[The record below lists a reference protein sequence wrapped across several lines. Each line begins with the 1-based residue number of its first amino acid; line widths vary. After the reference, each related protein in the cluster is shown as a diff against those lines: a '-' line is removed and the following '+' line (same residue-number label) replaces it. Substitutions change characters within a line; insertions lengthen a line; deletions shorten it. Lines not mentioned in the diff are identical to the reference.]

1 MPARRTI
8 TALATSVVAA
18 SVLAA
23 ATPAQGAR
31 LTRDSRIT
39 HAGVGPI
46 HLNMTVSEARRAAGR
61 RIDVGPEVTRD
72 CRHDQVHPRRLG
84 LGTLTFE
91 RRIRVLY
98 VSERGL
104 ATRRGIRVGDRL
116 SRLRAKYGD
125 ALRER
130 RSDVS
135 ETTRIFE
142 WRRGNREIH
151 FDVFNGNRVRVIS
164 TGARPEVD
172 FSEGCA

>member
-1 MPARRTI
+1 MCSRRLLTFFAATI
-8 TALATSVVAA
+8 LAVL
-18 SVLAA
+18 LAA
-23 ATPAQGAR
+23 PAHAAR
-31 LTRDSRIT
+31 LTRDSKIT

-46 HLNMTVSEARRAAGR
+46 HLNMTVSEARRASGR
-61 RIDVGPEVTRD
+61 RIEVSPEVTQD
-72 CRHDQVHPRRLG
+72 CRHDQVFPRRLG

-98 VSERGL
+98 ISRRGL

-125 ALRER
+125 ALHER

-142 WRRGNREIH
+142 FRRGRREIH

-164 TGARPEVD
+164 TGIRREID